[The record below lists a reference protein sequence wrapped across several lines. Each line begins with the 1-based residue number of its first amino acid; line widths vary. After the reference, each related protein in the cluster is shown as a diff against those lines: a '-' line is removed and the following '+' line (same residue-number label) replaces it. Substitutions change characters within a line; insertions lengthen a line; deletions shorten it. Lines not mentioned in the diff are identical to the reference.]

1 MWPLVPLVWAMAPA
15 GLAAARGAGV
25 TGRVATGGLAAAAA
39 ALCAWQGAAALAMV
53 RDNGAWRRE
62 GERFYE
68 RRVPPLYFADWRAAG
83 SWLGAHAPR
92 GTRVLTRHSD
102 TGFASGL
109 SQESARF
116 EELPPPIWRARIA
129 QLSARYLAVPTT
141 LYGRF
146 FPLELLRSDP
156 VYTYEVVWRGRDV
169 AVVEVRPNRNGRV
182 EPAPPPSPEVQAA
195 CAQALAREPRRVD
208 LAARC
213 AELDAA
219 AGRRDEAIARLREL
233 IATGGAD
240 VRLHVALAQMLLDA
254 GKDAEAAAAF
264 TTASALPEA
273 ELLEQTIARGRSAAL
288 ERAGTRSIDMDVR
301 ARQAVGRARDDMER
315 LRWAEAY
322 AKVGEALGLAPD
334 DPVVLRAAGDLAL
347 PLGALDRAVA
357 FYEAAGARGDG
368 ASAERA
374 AGLRDALAVERAFET
389 AAPEAVTRAAI
400 FWGKAGAPGR
410 ALDLLERAAGRLA
423 ADEGVARRLAE
434 ARRFFGHPPP

>member
-1 MWPLVPLVWAMAPA
+1 MTWSLGLFCAVSFVLCVLYALV
-15 GLAAARGAGV
+15 
-25 TGRVATGGLAAAAA
+25 
-39 ALCAWQGAAALAMV
+39 
-53 RDNGAWRRE
+53 
-62 GERFYE
+62 
-68 RRVPPLYFADWRAAG
+68 
-83 SWLGAHAPR
+83 
-92 GTRVLTRHSD
+92 
-102 TGFASGL
+102 
-109 SQESARF
+109 
-116 EELPPPIWRARIA
+116 
-129 QLSARYLAVPTT
+129 VPTT